1 MTVVTVKHVAI
12 AELVIYIPT
21 ALVTLLVV
29 LRHGFHKQLGWIY
42 LFIFSGIRIA
52 GAVLEIISEKH
63 PDNASDVEWA
73 IILQS
78 VGLSP
83 LLLSSLGLLK
93 RVFDEICQHGPS
105 SPGSRHNMLLQELSA
120 VSGMARKLVEI
131 YSKKATAISGRSK
144 IVQLLHIP
152 SLIALILSIMGGT
165 DQASSNPS
173 DHAGGKTE
181 TRVGII
187 IFLAVYIALCMLWL
201 TTIKDLNRMVSSQ
214 KRIIGVV
221 LMALPLIA
229 CRLLYSLISGFSH
242 DLKIL
247 GNVLSLLEAENW
259 WIRNRDFDKTD
270 RKK

>member
-1 MTVVTVKHVAI
+1 MTIVTVKHVAI
-12 AELVIYIPT
+12 AELVVYIPT

-42 LFIFSGIRIA
+42 LFIFSGIRIG
-52 GAVLEIISEKH
+52 GAVMEIISEKH
-63 PDNASDVEWA
+63 PDNSSDVEWA

-105 SPGSRHNMLLQELSA
+105 SPSSRHDMLLQELSS
-120 VSGMARKLVEI
+120 VSGIARKLVGI

-144 IVQLLHIP
+144 VVQLLHIP
-152 SLIALILSIMGGT
+152 SLIALILSISGGT
-165 DQASSNPS
+165 DQASSNTS

-187 IFLAVYIALCMLWL
+187 IFLGVYVVLCILWL
-201 TTIKDLNRMVSSQ
+201 TTVKDLSRMVSSQ
-214 KRIIGVV
+214 KRSVAVV

-229 CRLLYSLISGFSH
+229 CRLLYSLIGDFSNGQSH
-242 DLKIL
+242 TTPA
-247 GNVLSLLEAENW
+247 GPRGAQ
-259 WIRNRDFDKTD
+259 D
-270 RKK
+270 RQKYAPVGSEYNGIPR